1 MDKTIKAKTNLETKK
16 ELAKIGMSVSM
27 GLTVL
32 SSFSMKSKT
41 MKNIHLGAGVALVGF
56 SFWHYALYEKD
67 KKIKPSKLD
76 KLDKIKKP

>member
-1 MDKTIKAKTNLETKK
+1 MEKNLKAKTNLETKK

-41 MKNIHLGAGVALVGF
+41 MKNIHLGAGFALVGF

-67 KKIKPSKLD
+67 KPSKRAKSKKQEKPS
-76 KLDKIKKP
+76 